1 MRPFLDTAS
10 LDEIRTIEAWGVLES
25 TARAVDEIFEEGIG
39 LAAVAGNVV
48 EAARLGADVA
58 TMPCEVFEK
67 LVQHPLTDSGLERF
81 LSDWRKLR
89 EELTEGA

>member
-10 LDEIRTIEAWGVLES
+10 LDEIRTIEDWGVLE
-25 TARAVDEIFEEGIG
+25 AAAQAVDEIFEEGTG

-48 EAARLGADVA
+48 EATRLGADVA

-67 LVQHPLTDSGLERF
+67 LVRHPLTDSGLERF